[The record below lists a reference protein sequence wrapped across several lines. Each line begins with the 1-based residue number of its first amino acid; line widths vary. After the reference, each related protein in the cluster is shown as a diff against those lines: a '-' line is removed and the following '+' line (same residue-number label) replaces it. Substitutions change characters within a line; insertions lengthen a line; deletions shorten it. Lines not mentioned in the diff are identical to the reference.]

1 MDQFKLNPCKACLK
15 KCDIEDINCINNC
28 CYETQ
33 GAFVDA
39 WSLNQIRNSPDA
51 KNCVQCVN
59 NSIKAMG
66 RDNCD
71 MRLTA
76 APIFN
81 QVPHYFPNLLKENL
95 NPNKA
100 KSECLKWC
108 ETCRYQ
114 NECKDNCNTDYD
126 SVEKFKKNDPENP
139 KKTDKKPDKKIDKK
153 PDKPNYK
160 RTNPISY
167 YTALILGLIL
177 SGVFIYMF
185 LKIFI

>member
-15 KCDIEDINCINNC
+15 KCDIDDINCINNC

-39 WSLNQIRNSPDA
+39 WSLNQFRNSPDSQ
-51 KNCVQCVN
+51 NCVQCVN
-59 NSIKAMG
+59 ESIKAMG

-81 QVPHYFPNLLKENL
+81 QVPHYFPDLLRENL
-95 NPNKA
+95 NPDESK
-100 KSECLKWC
+100 KQCLKWC

-114 NECKDNCNTDYD
+114 NECMDNCNIDYD
-126 SVEKFKKNDPENP
+126 AVEKFKV
-139 KKTDKKPDKKIDKK
+139 
-153 PDKPNYK
+153 DKPNNPVKKIKKPKPPKPAEPNYRK
-160 RTNPISY
+160 TNPISY

-177 SGVFIYMF
+177 FGLFIYMF

>member
-1 MDQFKLNPCKACLK
+1 MEQFKLNPCKACLK

-33 GAFVDA
+33 GAFIDA
-39 WSLNQIRNSPDA
+39 SSLNQFRNSPDA
-51 KNCVQCVN
+51 QNCIQCVN
-59 NSIKAMG
+59 DSIKAMG

-81 QVPHYFPNLLKENL
+81 QVPHYFPDILRETL
-95 NPNKA
+95 NPAESK
-100 KSECLKWC
+100 KECLKWC

-114 NECKDNCNTDYD
+114 NECMDNCNTDYD
-126 SVEKFKKNDPENP
+126 AVEKFKNP
-139 KKTDKKPDKKIDKK
+139 D
-153 PDKPNYK
+153 PDKPKKIKSKSKPSEPNYK
-160 RTNPISY
+160 KTNPISY
-167 YTALILGLIL
+167 YTALIIGLIL
-177 SGVFIYMF
+177 FGIFIYLF